1 MFRRIRSIPETAH
14 LSPGRINVPLWIY
27 VFLEAWFQSEGVDFP
42 SWRRCVFANSLT
54 QSVTVANHI

>member
-14 LSPGRINVPLWIY
+14 LSSGRINVPLWIY
-27 VFLEAWFQSEGVDFP
+27 AFLETWFQSEGVDFP
-42 SWRRCVFANSLT
+42 LWQRCVFAKSLT